1 MTSGDEDRRLILW
14 CAFGAGSPFLIAFV
28 FPAGGGASSLSDL
41 QAHLIYEESHA
52 EADLKDAAT
61 LEEEHGYALELQRL
75 LKQEQEDSAALVDS
89 AIEGVVASYEDIYP
103 DTDWPGAG
111 RWAAPENIA
120 KTDVYEWPVQPG
132 SDFGSLDLALGRR
145 RRR

>member
-1 MTSGDEDRRLILW
+1 MEPP
-14 CAFGAGSPFLIAFV
+14 SP
-28 FPAGGGASSLSDL
+28 LSDL

-61 LEEEHGYALELQRL
+61 LEEEHAAHALELQRL

-89 AIEGVVASYEDIYP
+89 AIEGVVASYGDIYP